1 MILHRLVTESL
12 QLVWPARCVGC
23 DRCVPDQLVFCGA
36 CGLSLSRLMGAC
48 PVCALPQPDGN
59 PERRRCVVCRRL
71 PFPFTASAPYEYG
84 EALAEGIVRMK
95 HARRRDLA
103 RRLARLLVQPM
114 ADALA
119 RGSFDGG
126 DAIVPV
132 PLHGRRLRQRGFNQ
146 ALELALGARAALA
159 RAPRRAMSDALPR
172 VERRL
177 LLRTRPTSELGHAG
191 PAARLAEVSGAFAVS
206 PPARVHGRRILLV
219 DDVLTTGAT
228 ASECSDALLGA
239 GARTVAVLALAR
251 AV

>member
-1 MILHRLVTESL
+1 MTFRALLTASL
-12 QLVWPARCVGC
+12 ALVWPGRCAGC
-23 DRCVPDQLVFCGA
+23 DRCVPEPVVFCGA

-59 PERRRCVVCRRL
+59 PDRRRCAVCRRV

-103 RRLARLLVQPM
+103 RRLSRLLAQPM
-114 ADALA
+114 AEALG
-119 RGSFDGG
+119 RGGFDEG
-126 DAIVPV
+126 DMIVPV

-146 ALELALGARAALA
+146 ALELARGARATLA
-159 RAPRRAMSDALPR
+159 GAGAPALPR
-172 VERRL
+172 ALPPIQRRL
-177 LLRTRPTSELGHAG
+177 LVRTRSTRELGHAG
-191 PAARLAEVSGAFAVS
+191 PAERLAEVAGAFAVS
-206 PPARVHGRRILLV
+206 QPARVRGRRVLLV

-228 ASECSDALLGA
+228 ASECADALLGA
-239 GARTVAVLALAR
+239 GARAVAVLALAR